1 VEVVGVKVAEKKRPA
16 ATERRSKRRKTTGDV
31 PALERKSSSFHTQTL
46 TQFLGTAASRL
57 GDEEDGDD
65 DGLRVEDGDD
75 VEDLPLP
82 GNTPVKRS
90 AQLVKAKGKGV
101 AHNPRTPKRIKD
113 PYEIPSSQPSPF
125 TPIAGYSPIPPHRSP
140 LTQKSTN
147 LDAPLPTIET
157 ASRIPRTLTIQDSY
171 STEGFSSSAG
181 GPSPKKEET
190 TPQQPQREPLSELPL
205 GSIEL
210 GVGSTPAGETS
221 TARKK
226 RMFVE
231 IPDSEDELE
240 SIGSTPFKTRSAQQT
255 PLKREVVPEDF
266 EVAADPGSAAR
277 TPRVAVSVTPASAGK
292 SDKENATPP
301 IRVWNED
308 DNATASEGS
317 PTPRLAR
324 QSQAAGRAS
333 QVSPNTASQFWTA
346 SADDIGSVR
355 LGMGSSG
362 ALAELPVLEE
372 PVIEE
377 QEDLGSPLP
386 APPASQFHGSMGAS
400 VGKIRETTPQLE
412 DSEETASEAEEEDQ
426 REQEEHIP
434 PSILRKAASQKMPS
448 HGSGEKKRKSTPELI
463 TSDSSTSKGPGTP
476 TPVVRKVHIQ
486 EPPPPTAEEVYEETP
501 RKPHKS
507 SPLYSRHT
515 QARSQ
520 RQTQGK
526 SQRRN
531 LARSQRHT
539 QARSQYYT
547 QGFESQRIPLDVI
560 RRLGPQTDRS
570 DIVISIDPDI
580 VNNIVAGHRDHEFRK
595 YKLPMQV
602 VRCWIYTTRPV
613 EEVKYMATLGPAQQ
627 PGQIDSGTG
636 VGNAEFN
643 AGTSGYTFAHKLLQ
657 VYELN
662 NPVPLADMPDNGLGD
677 GPPQRYRYLPPA
689 IVGQLLANLRCP
701 LFEESDFEFDEED
714 DEDGEDV
721 TISQELADQ
730 LRDDIIHSTQRPS
743 RKGRHPH
750 FEDDDLIPASQSPI
764 KPRSRPPT
772 TTQKPDHGAFAR
784 PPVAALARPSQRLR
798 NQHSQTPFTTTARN
812 TIRPSQ
818 ATTASNLSSAPP
830 SPAEKYSYPASTG
843 PASVPRPRMPG
854 SSSELSSLPG
864 WAGFDGDGDG
874 DDGEEDSLL
883 RLPPAGELGLGL
895 GGLTSSQAGLL
906 PPDSLLMEEVGMAP
920 PPVEVWDSDDEGY

>member
-1 VEVVGVKVAEKKRPA
+1 
-16 ATERRSKRRKTTGDV
+16 
-31 PALERKSSSFHTQTL
+31 
-46 TQFLGTAASRL
+46 
-57 GDEEDGDD
+57 
-65 DGLRVEDGDD
+65 
-75 VEDLPLP
+75 
-82 GNTPVKRS
+82 
-90 AQLVKAKGKGV
+90 
-101 AHNPRTPKRIKD
+101 
-113 PYEIPSSQPSPF
+113 
-125 TPIAGYSPIPPHRSP
+125 
-140 LTQKSTN
+140 
-147 LDAPLPTIET
+147 
-157 ASRIPRTLTIQDSY
+157 
-171 STEGFSSSAG
+171 
-181 GPSPKKEET
+181 
-190 TPQQPQREPLSELPL
+190 
-205 GSIEL
+205 
-210 GVGSTPAGETS
+210 
-221 TARKK
+221 
-226 RMFVE
+226 
-231 IPDSEDELE
+231 
-240 SIGSTPFKTRSAQQT
+240 
-255 PLKREVVPEDF
+255 
-266 EVAADPGSAAR
+266 
-277 TPRVAVSVTPASAGK
+277 
-292 SDKENATPP
+292 
-301 IRVWNED
+301 
-308 DNATASEGS
+308 
-317 PTPRLAR
+317 
-324 QSQAAGRAS
+324 
-333 QVSPNTASQFWTA
+333 
-346 SADDIGSVR
+346 
-355 LGMGSSG
+355 MGSSG
-362 ALAELPVLEE
+362 ALTELPILEE
-372 PVIEE
+372 PAIEG
-377 QEDLGSPLP
+377 QEDLGSPTL

-426 REQEEHIP
+426 GQQEEHIP
-434 PSILRKAASQKMPS
+434 PSILRKAASQKMPPR
-448 HGSGEKKRKSTPELI
+448 GSGEKKRKSTPEPM
-463 TSDSSTSKGPGTP
+463 TSDSSTGKETGTP
-476 TPVVRKVHIQ
+476 TPIVRRVHIE

-507 SPLYSRHT
+507 SPLYQRHT

-580 VNNIVAGHRDHEFRK
+580 VDNIVAGHRDHEFRK
-595 YKLPMQV
+595 YKFPMQV
-602 VRCWIYTTRPV
+602 VRCWIYTARPV

-643 AGTSGYTFAHKLLQ
+643 AGTSGYIFAHKLLQ

-701 LFEESDFEFDEED
+701 LFEESDFEFDVED
-714 DEDGEDV
+714 DEDGDDV
-721 TISQELADQ
+721 TISQELAEQ

-743 RKGRHPH
+743 SKGRHPH
-750 FEDDDLIPASQSPI
+750 FEEDDLIPASQSPI
-764 KPRSRPPT
+764 KPRARPPT
-772 TTQKPDHGAFAR
+772 TTQKQDDDAFAR
-784 PPVAALARPSQRLR
+784 PPVPAPARSSQRVR
-798 NQHSQTPFTTTARN
+798 NQHSQLSLPNPQRHPTPFTTTTTTPTTTTTTN

-864 WAGFDGDGDG
+864 WAGLDGDEDG

-906 PPDSLLMEEVGMAP
+906 PPDSLLVEEVRMAP